1 MNTNFSSK
9 EARLFHARLAAIQD
23 VSQVWTSDPNPNDV
37 FPNVIVRRAVP
48 TLNPEGRIRGLQ
60 GQEVGM
66 YPSTWSRNDVT
77 IDLTPE
83 QFAEQLH
90 EL

>member
-23 VSQVWTSDPNPNDV
+23 VSQVWASDPNPNDV

-48 TLNPEGRIRGLQ
+48 TSNQEGRIRGLQ
-60 GQEVGM
+60 GQEGYVDTR
-66 YPSTWSRNDVT
+66 SWSRNDVT
-77 IDLTPE
+77 IDLTTE

>member
-23 VSQVWTSDPNPNDV
+23 VSQVWTPDPNPNLV
-37 FPNVIVRRAVP
+37 YQNIHVRSVVP
-48 TLNPEGRIRGLQ
+48 TLNPEGRLRELRE
-60 GQEVGM
+60 QEIGM
-66 YPSTWSRNDVT
+66 YPPTWSRNDVT

>member
-23 VSQVWTSDPNPNDV
+23 VSQVWASDPNPNDV

-48 TLNPEGRIRGLQ
+48 TSNQEGRIRGLQ
-60 GQEVGM
+60 GQEGYVGTR
-66 YPSTWSRNDVT
+66 SWSHNDVT

>member
-23 VSQVWTSDPNPNDV
+23 VSQVWASDPNPNDV

-48 TLNPEGRIRGLQ
+48 TSNQEGRIRGLQ
-60 GQEVGM
+60 GQGGYVDTR
-66 YPSTWSRNDVT
+66 SWSHNDVT